1 MNTEPASPEQS
12 AASGTTPRQ
21 PCTDAHGRFVNAD
34 TALLSGCDLDTKH
47 RSGTGSK
54 DMRSQVQALQRA
66 IALFRL
72 KP

>member
-1 MNTEPASPEQS
+1 MNTEPASPEQG
-12 AASGTTPRQ
+12 AASSPTPMQ
-21 PCTDAHGRFVNAD
+21 PCTDAHGRFASAD
-34 TALLSGCDLDTKH
+34 TVLLSGCELDTKH
-47 RSGTGSK
+47 RSGTGSQ